1 MEKLANTRREL
12 EAVAAGQPPI
22 VPGRARSC
30 PVVPGR
36 ARSCLIKPQSC

>member
-22 VPGRARSC
+22 VPGRA
-30 PVVPGR
+30 
-36 ARSCLIKPQSC
+36 

>member
-22 VPGRARSC
+22 VPGRARL
-30 PVVPGR
+30 
-36 ARSCLIKPQSC
+36 CLIKLQLC

>member
-22 VPGRARSC
+22 VPDRARL
-30 PVVPGR
+30 
-36 ARSCLIKPQSC
+36 CLIKLQLC